1 MKGWCGMAKE
11 VKETK
16 KADNFEVKFSKE
28 QLVKS
33 KRFSGQKDLLNT
45 ILEDGKEY
53 TLDDVVSRVEKYMK
67 GKVN

>member
-1 MKGWCGMAKE
+1 MAKE
-11 VKETK
+11 NKETD
-16 KADNFEVKFSKE
+16 AIEIKFSKS
-28 QLVKS
+28 QLVES

>member
-1 MKGWCGMAKE
+1 MMCDMAKE
-11 VKETK
+11 MKE
-16 KADNFEVKFSKE
+16 ADNLEIKFSKS
-28 QLVKS
+28 QLVES

>member
-1 MKGWCGMAKE
+1 MAKE

-33 KRFSGQKDLLNT
+33 KSSAVIKT
-45 ILEDGKEY
+45 C
-53 TLDDVVSRVEKYMK
+53 
-67 GKVN
+67 

>member
-1 MKGWCGMAKE
+1 MAKE

-33 KRFSGQKDLLNT
+33 KKFSGHKDLLNT

-53 TLDDVVSRVEKYMK
+53 TLDEVVSKVDKYMK

>member
-1 MKGWCGMAKE
+1 MKGWCEMAKE
-11 VKETK
+11 TE
-16 KADNFEVKFSKE
+16 NIEIKFSKS
-28 QLVKS
+28 QLVES

>member
-1 MKGWCGMAKE
+1 MAKE

-33 KRFSGQKDLLNT
+33 KRFSGLKDLLNT

>member
-1 MKGWCGMAKE
+1 MAKE
-11 VKETK
+11 VKEP
-16 KADNFEVKFSKE
+16 DIVEIKFSKS
-28 QLVKS
+28 QLVES

>member
-1 MKGWCGMAKE
+1 MAKE
-11 VKETK
+11 VKEP
-16 KADNFEVKFSKE
+16 DIVEIKFSKS
-28 QLVKS
+28 QLVES

-67 GKVN
+67 GKVK

>member
-1 MKGWCGMAKE
+1 MAKE
-11 VKETK
+11 VKEP
-16 KADNFEVKFSKE
+16 DIVEIKFSKS
-28 QLVKS
+28 QLVES

-45 ILEDGKEY
+45 ILKDGKEY

>member
-1 MKGWCGMAKE
+1 MAKE
-11 VKETK
+11 TE
-16 KADNFEVKFSKE
+16 NIEIKFSKS
-28 QLVKS
+28 QLVES

>member
-1 MKGWCGMAKE
+1 MAKE
-11 VKETK
+11 HKEP
-16 KADNFEVKFSKE
+16 DIVEIKFSKS
-28 QLVKS
+28 QLVES